1 MVRKKIVSAILCLGL
16 TVILLSSFSAEQ
28 PLTEREQAGKKLFKK
43 CAICHRTDDKD
54 KKGPGLKDATKRM
67 PGGDWR
73 YKFVR
78 NSSEMIASG
87 DAYATVLYVKYKQ
100 ETMTAFP
107 KLTDDQIDQIF
118 EYIDAVNR

>member
-1 MVRKKIVSAILCLGL
+1 MRLIIILCCS
-16 TVILLSSFSAEQ
+16 LLLLPLLALVEEK

-73 YKFVR
+73 YRFVR
-78 NSSEMIASG
+78 NSSEMIAAG
-87 DAYATVLYVKYKQ
+87 DAYATKLYVKYKQ

>member
-1 MVRKKIVSAILCLGL
+1 MKKIAWVLVPFMTAVLF
-16 TVILLSSFSAEQ
+16 SSFSTEQ

>member
-1 MVRKKIVSAILCLGL
+1 MKSHSQNASKPEKSCLKNVLSVTAPMIKTRKV
-16 TVILLSSFSAEQ
+16 
-28 PLTEREQAGKKLFKK
+28 
-43 CAICHRTDDKD
+43 
-54 KKGPGLKDATKRM
+54 PGLKDATKRM
-67 PGGDWR
+67 PGGDWK

-87 DAYATVLYVKYKQ
+87 DAYATKLYVKYKQ

>member
-1 MVRKKIVSAILCLGL
+1 MKKIAWVLVPFM
-16 TVILLSSFSAEQ
+16 TVVLFNSFSAEQ

-67 PGGDWR
+67 PGGDWKYR
-73 YKFVR
+73 FVR
-78 NSSEMIASG
+78 NSSEMIATG
-87 DAYATVLYVKYKQ
+87 DAYATKLYVKYKQ

-118 EYIDAVNR
+118 EYVDAVNR